1 MKQLFENMIQNRKA
15 IFSININDMIDIRAV
30 ADCASY
36 LSIPM
41 IFNVSSNAIKYAGL
55 SRIVS
60 LIKIEKE
67 KSKLPIFMQLD
78 HAKEINLIDKCIK
91 LGFDAIM
98 ADGSDL
104 SFEKNI
110 EFVRNVRMLGGNKE
124 FLIEAQLGKI
134 INTNNNEISSSLFTD
149 PIKAQMFVVKSK
161 ADCLSISFGNEHNYY
176 LDNREYELDFNVLNE
191 IHKLLKQIPLV
202 MHGAD
207 TISDEDII
215 KSVESGI
222 TKINI
227 GPCLR
232 QVYLENL
239 INLTSHSK
247 EKDPRVIYE
256 YIRTQLTSYLV
267 NKLQNFSDILYFI

>member
-1 MKQLFENMIQNRKA
+1 MKQLLEKMIQNRKA

-30 ADCASY
+30 ADCASH

-41 IFNVSSNAIKYAGL
+41 IFNVSINAIKYSGL
-55 SRIVS
+55 NRIVS

-67 KSKLPIFMQLD
+67 KSKLPLFMQLD

-110 EFVRNVRMLGGNKE
+110 EFVKNVRMLERNKY
-124 FLIEAQLGKI
+124 FVIEAQLGNLI
-134 INTNNNEISSSLFTD
+134 TTYNNSNSFSLFTD
-149 PIKAQMFVVKSK
+149 PVEAQLFALESK

-176 LDNREYELDFNVLNE
+176 LDNREYELDINVLNE
-191 IHKLLKQIPLV
+191 IHKLLNQTPLV

-207 TISDEDII
+207 TVSDEDII

-232 QVYLENL
+232 QEYIENL
-239 INLTSHSK
+239 TNLNSLSK

-256 YIRTQLTSYLV
+256 YIRNQLTSYLV
-267 NKLQNFSDILYFI
+267 NKLQNLSDILYFV